1 MDRRADRAH
10 VALVNSVSARAAIP
24 RPTAEEV
31 RRSYM
36 DEMDRHLHLRADQ
49 ITSINQVLDNTRARF
64 KEIHQKI
71 APEMKALKEQE
82 KHFARDH
89 AVRLQEQ
96 NREQPPLLCAAKRKR
111 AIGCPYVK
119 WAEYEEFHRGP
130 WPDHLLRVVP
140 PATKHAV

>member
-1 MDRRADRAH
+1 MTRKSSFSVGFYLTLVFISGLLAG
-10 VALVNSVSARAAIP
+10 ALGMRLYIVNSVSARAAIP

-71 APEMKALKEQE
+71 APEMKALKEQQNQQIRSLLTQQQQPAYDRWRSE
-82 KHFARDH
+82 RDSPTH
-89 AVRLQEQ
+89 
-96 NREQPPLLCAAKRKR
+96 
-111 AIGCPYVK
+111 
-119 WAEYEEFHRGP
+119 
-130 WPDHLLRVVP
+130 
-140 PATKHAV
+140 

>member
-1 MDRRADRAH
+1 MTRKSSFSAGFYLTLVFVSGLLAG
-10 VALVNSVSARAAIP
+10 ALGMRLYVVNSVSARAAIP

-71 APEMKALKEQE
+71 APEMKALKEQQNQQIRSLLTQQQQPAYDRWRSE
-82 KHFARDH
+82 RDSPTH
-89 AVRLQEQ
+89 
-96 NREQPPLLCAAKRKR
+96 
-111 AIGCPYVK
+111 
-119 WAEYEEFHRGP
+119 
-130 WPDHLLRVVP
+130 
-140 PATKHAV
+140 